1 MKKVGPGATGLS
13 GKAEVPKRMDDCPT
27 RRVVCPVLGAL
38 GTHGRF
44 RRGAETV
51 SLLRIKVVIAVGMGQ
66 TGAGRSESP
75 SEGRD
80 ERR

>member
-1 MKKVGPGATGLS
+1 MGPGAMGLS
-13 GKAEVPKRMDDCPT
+13 GKAEVPKRMGDCLA
-27 RRVVCPVLGAL
+27 RRVVCPVLGAV
-38 GTHGRF
+38 GSHGRF
-44 RRGAETV
+44 RREAETA
-51 SLLRIKVVIAVGMGQ
+51 SLLRIKVVIAVGVGQ